1 MNEFENLDMEC
12 NEKCMVSSFWKSLAL
27 FLLGVIMGFLFAPIK
42 KGVRI
47 CCDNKDSMNAY
58 NGGEDVDDF
67 MDEDDEVD

>member
-1 MNEFENLDMEC
+1 MEN
-12 NEKCMVSSFWKSLAL
+12 NQKKSNNLWAMFAM

-42 KGVRI
+42 RGVRI

-67 MDEDDEVD
+67 MDEDYEIDGISF